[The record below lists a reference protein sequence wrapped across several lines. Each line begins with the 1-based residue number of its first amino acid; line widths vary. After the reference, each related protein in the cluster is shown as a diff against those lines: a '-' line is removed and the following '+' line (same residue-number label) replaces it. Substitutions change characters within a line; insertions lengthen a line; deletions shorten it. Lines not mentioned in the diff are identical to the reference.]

1 MSKLKALVNIV
12 IDGVKLVLIFA
23 VCLIIALVGSYLMAV
38 WVGLVPQGNEYYRP
52 LSIDTVLNDL
62 PFIGTN
68 MIYIIGFLLLL
79 CVIYA
84 VAWGYSRYA
93 EGRAPAVENPPETP
107 LPQPE
112 AKQ

>member
-1 MSKLKALVNIV
+1 MSKLKAVMNTI

-23 VCLIIALVGSYLMAV
+23 VCLIIALVGSYLLGV
-38 WVGLVPQGNEYYRP
+38 RVGLVPQNSEYYRP

-79 CVIYA
+79 GVICA
-84 VAWGYSRYA
+84 AAWGYDRYA
-93 EGRAPAVENPPETP
+93 EGRAPATENPPEKP
-107 LPQPE
+107 LQRPE

>member
-1 MSKLKALVNIV
+1 MSVLKAVNNSI
-12 IDGVKLVLIFA
+12 IDGVKLILIFA
-23 VCLIIALVGSYLMAV
+23 VCLIVALVGSYLLGV
-38 WVGLVPQGNEYYRP
+38 LVGLVPKDSEYYRP
-52 LSIDTVLNDL
+52 LSIDTVLNNL

-84 VAWGYSRYA
+84 AALGYSRYM
-93 EGRAPAVENPPETP
+93 ERRAPAADNPPETP
-107 LPQPE
+107 SQQQG